1 MHNPKTSSEISDE
14 LLNSFVD
21 RQLTSEERQE
31 ILYRLKQDRKLS
43 DRVCELQHLKEMT
56 RLAYDDIP
64 PSKLPKRIAGERDS
78 WPRMAAA
85 ALIFG
90 LGLLLGMIGL
100 PQWSGGDDRSG
111 LAASTPA
118 DAHTTKVLVHLS
130 SADPQAALN
139 TLGNLEQMLADYRKR
154 GEPVRVEVI
163 ANGDGIKLLGP
174 GTPAIAGRIAALTRE
189 YDNLSFAACRN
200 TLEQLQLTEGRHIRL
215 IPQVRLIDSGVVE
228 VIRRQ
233 KEGWAYIRG

>member
-1 MHNPKTSSEISDE
+1 MNDPRDSSGISDE

-21 RQLTSEERQE
+21 HQLTSEERQE
-31 ILYRLKQDRKLS
+31 ILHRLKHDRDLAE
-43 DRVCELQHLKEMT
+43 RVCELQHLKET
-56 RLAYDDIP
+56 THLAFDDIP
-64 PSKLPKRIAGERDS
+64 PSRLPKTLIEEPHN

-100 PQWSGGDDRSG
+100 PQWGSGDERSA
-111 LAASTPA
+111 LVSTENTR
-118 DAHTTKVLVHLS
+118 TTKVLVHLS
-130 SADPQAALN
+130 NADTGAALN
-139 TLGNLEQMLADYRKR
+139 TLANLEQMLADYRQR

-163 ANGDGIKLLGP
+163 ANGGGVKLLGP
-174 GTPAIAGRIAALTRE
+174 DTPAIAERIAALTEE

-200 TLEQLQLTEGRHIRL
+200 TIEQLQLTEGLHIRL

>member
-1 MHNPKTSSEISDE
+1 MHDKKDSPDISDE

-21 RQLTSEERQE
+21 HQLTSEERQE
-31 ILYRLKQDRKLS
+31 ILHRLKHDRALS
-43 DRVCELQHLKEMT
+43 ERVCALQHLKEMT

-64 PSKLPKRIAGERDS
+64 ASRQPEMMTDQTGR

-100 PQWSGGDDRSG
+100 PQWSSGDERSS
-111 LAASTPA
+111 LASDSRDTR
-118 DAHTTKVLVHLS
+118 TTKVLVHLS

-139 TLGNLEQMLADYRKR
+139 TLGNLEQMLADYRQR

-163 ANGDGIKLLGP
+163 ANGGGVKLLGP
-174 GTPAIAGRIAALTRE
+174 GTPAIAQRIAALTE
-189 YDNLSFAACRN
+189 QYDNLSFAACRN
-200 TLEQLQLTEGRHIRL
+200 TIEQLQLTEGRHIRL
-215 IPQVRLIDSGVVE
+215 LPQIKLIDSGVVE

>member
-1 MHNPKTSSEISDE
+1 MHDPKDNPEVSDE

-31 ILYRLKQDRKLS
+31 ILHRLKRDRALS
-43 DRVCELQHLKEMT
+43 ERVCELQHLKEMT

-64 PSKLPKRIAGERDS
+64 PSRLPRRPIEGPGG
-78 WPRMAAA
+78 WPRMIAA

-90 LGLLLGMIGL
+90 LGLLLGMSGL
-100 PQWSGGDDRSG
+100 PQWGSAEDRT
-111 LAASTPA
+111 AAPGASR
-118 DAHTTKVLVHLS
+118 DRISTKVLVHLS
-130 SADPQAALN
+130 SADRQSALN
-139 TLGNLEQMLADYRKR
+139 TLGSLEQMLAEYRQR

-163 ANGDGIKLLGP
+163 ANGDGVKLLGP
-174 GTPAIAGRIAALTRE
+174 DTPEIAERIAALSAE

-200 TLEQLQLTEGRHIRL
+200 TIEQLQLTEGLHIRL

>member
-1 MHNPKTSSEISDE
+1 MHDPKDSPEISDE

-31 ILYRLKQDRKLS
+31 ILHRLKQDRDLS

-64 PSKLPKRIAGERDS
+64 PSKLPKGIVEKESS

-100 PQWSGGDDRSG
+100 PQWSSGDERSG
-111 LAASTPA
+111 LASASP
-118 DAHTTKVLVHLS
+118 DARTTKVLVHLS

-163 ANGDGIKLLGP
+163 ANGGGVKLLGP
-174 GTPAIAGRIAALTRE
+174 GTPAIAERIAALTEE

-200 TLEQLQLTEGRHIRL
+200 TIEQLQLTEGLHIRL
-215 IPQVRLIDSGVVE
+215 IPQVKLIDSGVVE

>member
-1 MHNPKTSSEISDE
+1 MHDSRDSSGISDE

-21 RQLTSEERQE
+21 HQLTSEERQE
-31 ILYRLKQDRKLS
+31 ILHRLKRDRDLAE
-43 DRVCELQHLKEMT
+43 RVCELQHLKETT
-56 RLAYDDIP
+56 RLAFDDIP
-64 PSKLPKRIAGERDS
+64 PSRLPETLVEEPRS

-100 PQWSGGDDRSG
+100 PQWSSGDERSG
-111 LAASTPA
+111 LASAQ
-118 DAHTTKVLVHLS
+118 DARTTKVLVHLS
-130 SADPQAALN
+130 SADTGAALN
-139 TLGNLEQMLADYRKR
+139 TLANLEQMLADYRQR

-163 ANGDGIKLLGP
+163 ANGGGVKLLGP
-174 GTPAIAGRIAALTRE
+174 DTPAIAERIAALTEE

-200 TLEQLQLTEGRHIRL
+200 SIRQLQLTEGLHIRL